1 MIPAALAVGLLIVG
15 IGAPQK
21 TMTPQKTES
30 SKRLQW
36 QQLKQLGAGYWNLV
50 GVAFCFNLGNS
61 SDAFLLL
68 KAESVG
74 ISLAAVP
81 IVLTVIHIASAVSA
95 YPAGWLSDRLSRRG
109 ILSGG
114 LGIFAVT
121 YSGLAIAQNP
131 WQVWLLLLLYGLYQG
146 MTQGVLL
153 AMISNHVPSELRGT
167 AFGWLSL
174 VTGVA
179 TLIASVL
186 AGWLWQ
192 SIGVWAAFGLGS
204 LGAIVAIGLL
214 LMRGS
219 RA

>member
-1 MIPAALAVGLLIVG
+1 
-15 IGAPQK
+15 
-21 TMTPQKTES
+21 MTPQKTES